1 MVNAEESDAVDA
13 EERRKAAL
21 AVAFRIYP
29 NKPDGYRA
37 SLVIDWDNQPGRY
50 FVENAAIDIQVQ
62 LSRAAGLLESMYHP
76 MGHLM
81 ITPNWLDRRRVLLS
95 AESSQGSTL
104 ESTQRTQK

>member
-1 MVNAEESDAVDA
+1 MVNEGEHEGVDG
-13 EERRKAAL
+13 EERRKAGQ
-21 AVAFRIYP
+21 AVALRLYP
-29 NKPDGYRA
+29 GKPEGYRA

-62 LSRAAGLLESMYHP
+62 LTRAAGLLESMYHP

-95 AESSQGSTL
+95 AESSHGSTL
-104 ESTQRTQK
+104 ESAQRTQK